1 MLYKGDGIQSII
13 KISKK
18 FLKTMSSKPSV
29 SYKPSVAVL
38 GTSGFLGEP
47 VLAAFSRPDLVDKIQ
62 FPVKALTTNIRQ
74 KRDNSTVQ
82 FVEGSIT
89 LANKQAIIEEL
100 AGTDVIIEL
109 LPADLGIFR
118 VVEEI
123 VKEIQPKV
131 FIPSQFGVDLEQVQ
145 KNIPDFL
152 SVKSDHS
159 TKIRE
164 FGVKVVDIYTSL
176 FAIPESALYEVVGQ
190 VGINKEENTATLYGP
205 PQTKVA
211 ISFLPD
217 IGNAVASLASIE
229 PLKLPN
235 SIRIQSDEVSYADII
250 NRYEVDHNIKL
261 KVNQIDGQQT
271 LKSAQE
277 KYSKLKT
284 FGPGDFFFYLTLFG
298 GLGTDNGLSYSSNDD
313 ELVNPNGQL
322 WSWSK
327 FNN

>member
-1 MLYKGDGIQSII
+1 
-13 KISKK
+13 
-18 FLKTMSSKPSV
+18 MSSKPSV

-131 FIPSQFGVDLEQVQ
+131 
-145 KNIPDFL
+145 
-152 SVKSDHS
+152 VKSDHS

-250 NRYEVDHNIKL
+250 IRYEVDHNIKL
-261 KVNQIDGQQT
+261 KVNQIDGQQA